1 MRNGCVY
8 TGTVQHEIL
17 HALGF
22 HHEQVRSDRDDFVS
36 ILTQNIQSGQLTH
49 KNLHFPDLVH
59 VLYNGNNSE
68 LSDYLTF
75 LCMLA
80 SMAIL

>member
-1 MRNGCVY
+1 MKNGCVY

-22 HHEQVRSDRDDFVS
+22 HHEQVRSDRDDFVT
-36 ILTQNIQSGQLTH
+36 ILTKNIQSGQL
-49 KNLHFPDLVH
+49 FPDLIH
-59 VLYNGNNSE
+59 VLYINGNNSG
-68 LSDYLTF
+68 LSNYLTF

-80 SMAIL
+80 NMATL